1 MLDVLLSQGIVA
13 FGEKCAFGPPW
24 DFVVVP
30 ALGPRGVC
38 TWRQAGLVHS
48 TTYQCHAG
56 YSVQASSTAFPVHL
70 DWHLGYALLK
80 IWKLTFMFAIHPLHL
95 HPL

>member
-38 TWRQAGLVHS
+38 TWRQAGLVATVRESGHLS
-48 TTYQCHAG
+48 HY
-56 YSVQASSTAFPVHL
+56 FPR
-70 DWHLGYALLK
+70 
-80 IWKLTFMFAIHPLHL
+80 T
-95 HPL
+95 